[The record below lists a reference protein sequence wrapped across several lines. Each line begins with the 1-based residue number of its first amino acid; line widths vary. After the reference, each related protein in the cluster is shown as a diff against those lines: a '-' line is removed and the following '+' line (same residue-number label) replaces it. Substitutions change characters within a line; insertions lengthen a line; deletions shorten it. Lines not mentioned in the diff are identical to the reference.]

1 MEKVTAMPV
10 DPTPVARP
18 KNAEPWKQVS
28 LSGVVTIVLASVVP
42 AAVGLLAMVLGVRFE
57 HALLLIFLPTQLVL
71 GVIAG
76 RKISGKR
83 GQADA
88 ILQVLVVF
96 FAATVLVLL
105 ISVVWSVIERGSK
118 AISWQFIT
126 QNNVYISGQTSL
138 EYGGLGHAIIGTVLI
153 VALTTIVTV
162 PLGIATAVYLTETR
176 GRTRSTVRT
185 LIQALSG
192 LPSVVAGL
200 FIYAMFIASGLTQ
213 YVGWAGSLALIPLM
227 LPTVTRVA
235 EESLLLVSQELR
247 NGALALGSSAWRA
260 FSLVTMPAAKSGLI
274 TAILLGIARIVGE
287 TAPLLITTFAAN
299 NTNLNPFNGSI
310 ATLPTYLYTY
320 IASNF
325 DTAVQR
331 AWGAALVILIL
342 VAILFIAARVMTRQ
356 KTAKKVGKQ

>member
-1 MEKVTAMPV
+1 MEKVTAMPI

-18 KNAEPWKQVS
+18 KNAEPWKQITF
-28 LSGVVTIVLASVVP
+28 SGIVTIVLASTVP
-42 AAVGLLAMVLGVRFE
+42 LATGLLAMVFGLRFE
-57 HALLLIFLPTQLVL
+57 LALLFVFLPVQLVL

-76 RKISGKR
+76 RRFSGKR

-88 ILQVLVVF
+88 ILQIFVIF
-96 FAATVLVLL
+96 FAMTVVVLL
-105 ISVVWSVIERGSK
+105 VSVVWSVIERGS
-118 AISWQFIT
+118 AALSWQFIT

-138 EYGGLGHAIIGTVLI
+138 EYGGLGHAIIGTLLI
-153 VALTTIVTV
+153 VLLSTIVTV
-162 PLGIATAVYLTETR
+162 PLGIATAVYLTETT
-176 GRTRSTVRT
+176 GKTRSTVRT

-235 EESLLLVSQELR
+235 EESLLLVPQELR
-247 NGALALGSSAWRA
+247 NGALALGSSAWKA
-260 FSLVTMPAAKSGLI
+260 FWLVTMPAARSGLI
-274 TAILLGIARIVGE
+274 TAVLLGVARIIGE
-287 TAPLLITTFAAN
+287 TAPLLVTTFAAN
-299 NTNLNPFNGSI
+299 NTNLNLFDGSI
-310 ATLPTYLYTY
+310 ATLPTYLYTF

-342 VAILFIAARVMTRQ
+342 VAILFIAARVLSRK
-356 KTAKKVGKQ
+356 KTAKKAGK

>member
-1 MEKVTAMPV
+1 MEKVIAMAS

-18 KNAEPWKQVS
+18 KNAQPWRQVS
-28 LSGVVTIVLASVVP
+28 LSGVATIVVASTLP
-42 AAVGLLAMVLGVRFE
+42 IAIGLFAMLLGLKFE
-57 HALLLIFLPTQLVL
+57 LSLLLVFLPAQLLL

-76 RKISGKR
+76 RKFSGRR

-88 ILQVLVVF
+88 ILQVFVVF
-96 FAATVLVLL
+96 FAMTVIVLL
-105 ISVVWSVIERGSK
+105 VSVVWSVIERGSA

-126 QNNVYISGQTSL
+126 QNNVYISGSTSL
-138 EYGGLGHAIIGTVLI
+138 EYGGLGHAIIGTLLI
-153 VALTTIVTV
+153 VALSTIVTV
-162 PLGIATAVYLTETR
+162 PLGIATAIYLTETR
-176 GRTRSTVRT
+176 GRTRSTIRT

-235 EESLLLVSQELR
+235 EESLLLVPQELR

-260 FSLVTMPAAKSGLI
+260 FALVTMPAAKSGLI
-274 TAILLGIARIVGE
+274 TAVLLGIARIIGE

-299 NTNLNPFNGSI
+299 NTNFNPFNGSI
-310 ATLPTYLYTY
+310 STLPTYLYTY

-342 VAILFIAARVMTRQ
+342 VAILFVTARLLTRQ
-356 KTAKKVGKQ
+356 KTAKKAGK

>member
-1 MEKVTAMPV
+1 MEKVNPV
-10 DPTPVARP
+10 AIDQTPVERP
-18 KNAEPWKQVS
+18 KNAEPWRQVS
-28 LSGVVTIVLASVVP
+28 LSGVATIVVASTLP
-42 AAVGLLAMVLGVRFE
+42 IAIGLFAMLLGLKFE
-57 HALLLIFLPTQLVL
+57 LALLLVFLPTQLVL

-76 RKISGKR
+76 RKFSGRR

-88 ILQVLVVF
+88 ILQVFVVF
-96 FAATVLVLL
+96 FAMTVVVLL
-105 ISVVWSVIERGSK
+105 ISVVWSVIERGSA

-126 QNNVYISGQTSL
+126 QNNVYISGSTSL
-138 EYGGLGHAIIGTVLI
+138 EYGGLGHAIIGTLLI
-153 VALTTIVTV
+153 VALSTIVTV
-162 PLGIATAVYLTETR
+162 PLGIATAIYLTETR
-176 GRTRSTVRT
+176 GRTRSTIRT

-200 FIYAMFIASGLTQ
+200 FIYAMFIASGFTQ

-235 EESLLLVSQELR
+235 EESLLLVPQELR

-260 FSLVTMPAAKSGLI
+260 FYLVTMPAAKSGLI
-274 TAILLGIARIVGE
+274 TAILLGIARIIGE

-299 NTNLNPFNGSI
+299 NTNYNPFNGSI
-310 ATLPTYLYTY
+310 STLPTYLYTF

-342 VAILFIAARVMTRQ
+342 VAILFIAARLLTRQ
-356 KTAKKVGKQ
+356 KTAKKAGK

>member
-1 MEKVTAMPV
+1 MEKVNPV
-10 DPTPVARP
+10 AIDQTPVERP
-18 KNAEPWKQVS
+18 KNAEPWRQDS
-28 LSGVVTIVLASVVP
+28 LSGVATIVVASTLP
-42 AAVGLLAMVLGVRFE
+42 IAIGLFAMLLGLKFE
-57 HALLLIFLPTQLVL
+57 LALLLVFLPTQLVL

-76 RKISGKR
+76 RKFSGRR

-88 ILQVLVVF
+88 ILQVFVVF
-96 FAATVLVLL
+96 FAMTVVVLL
-105 ISVVWSVIERGSK
+105 ISVVWSVIERGSA

-126 QNNVYISGQTSL
+126 QNNVYISGSTSL
-138 EYGGLGHAIIGTVLI
+138 EYGGLGHAIIGTLLI
-153 VALTTIVTV
+153 VALSTIVTV
-162 PLGIATAVYLTETR
+162 PLGIATAIYLTETR
-176 GRTRSTVRT
+176 GRTRSTIRT

-235 EESLLLVSQELR
+235 EESLLLVPQELR

-260 FSLVTMPAAKSGLI
+260 FYLVTMPAAKSGLI
-274 TAILLGIARIVGE
+274 TAILLGIARIIGE

-299 NTNLNPFNGSI
+299 NTNYNPFNGSI
-310 ATLPTYLYTY
+310 STLPTYLYTF

-342 VAILFIAARVMTRQ
+342 VAILFIAARLLTRQ
-356 KTAKKVGKQ
+356 KTAKKAGK

>member
-1 MEKVTAMPV
+1 MEKITAMPA

-28 LSGVVTIVLASVVP
+28 LSGVTSIVIASTVP
-42 AAVGLLAMVLGVRFE
+42 VSIGVLAMVLGMRFE
-57 HALLLIFLPTQLVL
+57 IALLTVFLPVQLIL

-76 RKISGKR
+76 RNISGRR

-88 ILQVLVVF
+88 ILQVFVVF
-96 FAATVLVLL
+96 FAMTVLVLL
-105 ISVVWSVIERGSK
+105 ISVVWSVVERGSS
-118 AISWQFIT
+118 AISWQFLT

-138 EYGGLGHAIIGTVLI
+138 EYGGLGHAIIGTLLI
-153 VALTTIVTV
+153 VALSTIVTV
-162 PLGIATAVYLTETR
+162 PLGIATAIYLTETR
-176 GRTRSTVRT
+176 GRTRSTIRT

-235 EESLLLVSQELR
+235 EESLLLVPQELR

-274 TAILLGIARIVGE
+274 TAVLLGVARVIGE
-287 TAPLLITTFAAN
+287 TAPLLVTTFAAN

-342 VAILFIAARVMTRQ
+342 VAILFITARLLTRQ
-356 KTAKKVGKQ
+356 KTAKKAGK

>member
-1 MEKVTAMPV
+1 MEKVNPMQA
-10 DPTPVARP
+10 DPSPVARP
-18 KNAEPWKQVS
+18 KKAEPWRQVS
-28 LSGVVTIVLASVVP
+28 ISAVASIVLASTLP
-42 AAVGLLAMVLGVRFE
+42 IGIGLLSMVLGLPFE
-57 HALLLIFLPTQLVL
+57 IALLTVFLPTQLLL
-71 GVIAG
+71 GVLAG
-76 RKISGKR
+76 RKISGRR

-88 ILQVLVVF
+88 ILQVFVVF
-96 FAATVLVLL
+96 FAMTVVVLL
-105 ISVVWSVIERGSK
+105 VSVVWSVIERGS
-118 AISWQFIT
+118 AALSWQFIT
-126 QNNVYISGQTSL
+126 QNNVYISGSTSL
-138 EYGGLGHAIIGTVLI
+138 EYGGLGHAIIGTLLV
-153 VALTTIVTV
+153 VALSTIVTV
-162 PLGIATAVYLTETR
+162 PLGIATAIYLTETR
-176 GRTRSTVRT
+176 GRTRSTIRT

-235 EESLLLVSQELR
+235 EESLLLVPQELR

-260 FSLVTMPAAKSGLI
+260 FYLVTMPAAKSGLI
-274 TAILLGIARIVGE
+274 TAILLGIARIIGE

-299 NTNLNPFNGSI
+299 NTNYNLFNGSI

-325 DTAVQR
+325 DTAIQR

-342 VAILFIAARVMTRQ
+342 VAILFIAARLLTRQ
-356 KTAKKVGKQ
+356 KTAKKAGK

>member
-1 MEKVTAMPV
+1 MPA

-28 LSGVVTIVLASVVP
+28 LSGVTSIVIASTVP
-42 AAVGLLAMVLGVRFE
+42 VAIGVLAMVLGMRFE
-57 HALLLIFLPTQLVL
+57 IALLTVFLPVQLIL

-76 RKISGKR
+76 RNISGRR

-88 ILQVLVVF
+88 ILQVFVVF
-96 FAATVLVLL
+96 FAMTVLVLL
-105 ISVVWSVIERGSK
+105 ISVVWSVVERGSS
-118 AISWQFIT
+118 AISWQFLT

-138 EYGGLGHAIIGTVLI
+138 EYGGLGHAIIGTLLI
-153 VALTTIVTV
+153 VALSTIVTV
-162 PLGIATAVYLTETR
+162 PLGIATAIYLTETR
-176 GRTRSTVRT
+176 GRTRSTIRT

-235 EESLLLVSQELR
+235 EESLLLVPQELR

-274 TAILLGIARIVGE
+274 TAVLLGVARVIGE
-287 TAPLLITTFAAN
+287 TAPLLVTTFAAN

-342 VAILFIAARVMTRQ
+342 VAILFITARLLTRQ
-356 KTAKKVGKQ
+356 KTAKKAGK